1 MNAKPVAN
9 GDEDAEGE
17 GWTAGF
23 AWAVRRDVA
32 RAMRTRSE
40 LGVELLF
47 YAIVITLFPL
57 ATAPE
62 PQRLVSIG
70 PGVLW
75 VAALL
80 AALLSL
86 PRLFA
91 SDHADGS
98 LEQMALSPRPL
109 TALVSGKIVAH
120 WLTSGLPVVLATP
133 LAALA
138 YGLDARDV
146 AVLAAGLA
154 LGTPVVSL
162 LGAIGAALTLG
173 TKGGGAL
180 LALLVL
186 PLAAPVLIFGA
197 GAVEAARAG
206 LGAEANL
213 SLLGAGL
220 IVAALSAPF
229 AAAAAVRIALD

>member
-1 MNAKPVAN
+1 
-9 GDEDAEGE
+9 
-17 GWTAGF
+17 
-23 AWAVRRDVA
+23 
-32 RAMRTRSE
+32 MRTRSE

-109 TALVSGKIVAH
+109 HG
-120 WLTSGLPVVLATP
+120 
-133 LAALA
+133 
-138 YGLDARDV
+138 AR
-146 AVLAAGLA
+146 
-154 LGTPVVSL
+154 
-162 LGAIGAALTLG
+162 
-173 TKGGGAL
+173 
-180 LALLVL
+180 
-186 PLAAPVLIFGA
+186 
-197 GAVEAARAG
+197 
-206 LGAEANL
+206 
-213 SLLGAGL
+213 
-220 IVAALSAPF
+220 
-229 AAAAAVRIALD
+229 VR